1 MRRVALTTAAGA
13 LACVAAAGCG
23 TTVTGAR
30 QEGPAPTATV
40 KAPDTGAPALAAD
53 PAALAG
59 MVRRD
64 TSVSADVR
72 EDLEP
77 CTSGGSGDGSD
88 TTGATYPLD
97 TDSGD
102 LTSGDGPDL
111 VVNVTTCGDGLGIA
125 AYVYRRTGTK
135 YRCVFADERSP
146 VYGSV
151 INGRLQVVH
160 EVYRTDD
167 AVAYPT
173 GEETVAYAW
182 RGTHF
187 LEVSRSYFDF
197 GATTPTPSPEPTST
211 DPAPLP
217 HSELLDPE
225 LPSAA
230 APAPA
235 ASPSSSAPGASP
247 SSSAPSAAP
256 ASGAGAATTPAGGTG
271 GGR

>member
-1 MRRVALTTAAGA
+1 MRRIALTAAAGA
-13 LACVAAAGCG
+13 FACVAAAGCG

-30 QEGPAPTATV
+30 REGPAPTATV
-40 KAPDTGAPALAAD
+40 KAPATSAPALAAD

-64 TSVSADVR
+64 TSVSPDVR

-77 CTSGGSGDGSD
+77 CSTAGSAASARADEPD
-88 TTGATYPLD
+88 ATYPLD

-111 VVNVTTCGDGLGIA
+111 VVNVTTCGDGIGIA
-125 AYVYRRTGTK
+125 SYVYRMTGSK

-151 INGRLQVVH
+151 IDGRLQVVH

-167 AVAYPT
+167 AVAYPA
-173 GEETVAYAW
+173 GEESVTYAW
-182 RGTHF
+182 RGAHF
-187 LEVSRSYFDF
+187 LQVARSYFDF
-197 GATTPTPSPEPTST
+197 GAKQPTARPEPTST
-211 DPAPLP
+211 EPAPLP
-217 HSELLDPE
+217 KSELLDPE
-225 LPSAA
+225 LPTN
-230 APAPA
+230 
-235 ASPSSSAPGASP
+235 APGSDPATSP
-247 SSSAPSAAP
+247 AEPP
-256 ASGAGAATTPAGGTG
+256 KTPATTPHAPSPTATASGGAAG

>member
-1 MRRVALTTAAGA
+1 VRRIALTAAVGA
-13 LACVAAAGCG
+13 FACVTATGCG
-23 TTVTGAR
+23 STVTGAR

-40 KAPDTGAPALAAD
+40 KTPDTAAPALASD
-53 PAALAG
+53 PAALAR

-64 TSVSADVR
+64 TSVSAEVR

-77 CTSGGSGDGSD
+77 CTSAGSD
-88 TTGATYPLD
+88 DPDGDNDDAPGSSDAAYPLD

-125 AYVYRRTGTK
+125 AYVYRMTGTK
-135 YRCVFADERSP
+135 YRCVFADEHSP

-182 RGTHF
+182 RGSSF
-187 LEVSRSYFDF
+187 REVSRSYFDF
-197 GATTPTPSPEPTST
+197 GAKTPTAEPEPTST

-217 HSELLDPE
+217 SSELLDPE
-225 LPSAA
+225 LPSTAS
-230 APAPA
+230 P
-235 ASPSSSAPGASP
+235 SPSSSSTSP
-247 SSSAPSAAP
+247 AA
-256 ASGAGAATTPAGGTG
+256 TG

>member
-1 MRRVALTTAAGA
+1 MRRIALTAAVGA
-13 LACVAAAGCG
+13 FACVTAAGCG

-30 QEGPAPTATV
+30 QEGPAPTATM
-40 KAPDTGAPALAAD
+40 KTPDTGAPALAAD

-64 TSVSADVR
+64 SSVSADVR

-77 CTSGGSGDGSD
+77 CTAGDADDDSD
-88 TTGATYPLD
+88 GTSPSDASDATYPLD

-125 AYVYRRTGTK
+125 AYVYRMTGTK

-173 GEETVAYAW
+173 GEETVTYAW
-182 RGTHF
+182 HGTHF
-187 LEVSRSYFDF
+187 LQVSRSYFDF
-197 GATTPTPSPEPTST
+197 GAKTPSAKPEPTST
-211 DPAPLP
+211 EPAPLP
-217 HSELLDPE
+217 SSEPLDPG
-225 LPSAA
+225 LPLDTDPTTSPSRTPSATA
-230 APAPA
+230 EPR
-235 ASPSSSAPGASP
+235 SS
-247 SSSAPSAAP
+247 
-256 ASGAGAATTPAGGTG
+256 AGAARVGSAS